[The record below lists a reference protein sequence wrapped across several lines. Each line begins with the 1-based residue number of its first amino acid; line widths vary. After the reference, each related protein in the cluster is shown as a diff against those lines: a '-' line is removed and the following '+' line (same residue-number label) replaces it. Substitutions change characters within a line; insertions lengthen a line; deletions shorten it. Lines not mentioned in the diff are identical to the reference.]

1 MLMET
6 TIILVLVV
14 ATFLSALSMALRS
27 LSRLALQRKLE
38 PANRVAA
45 GQWLVEH
52 LDPVEMFTS
61 LMKICFRVGF
71 FLLVLVEFTG
81 IGESAKLE
89 PLPLI
94 ESFALSVALLWLFT
108 AVLASALAK
117 HAGTGLIVLSLRL
130 LRVFGLLGSP
140 IAWLVGFVDE
150 AVKRLAGVNLD
161 EAGEAEA
168 ELLLSIEESQLEGG
182 LDEAA
187 AILLENV
194 VEFRNTDVGEVMTP
208 RTDIEGIEETD
219 DLASIRTFIIDA
231 GHSRIPVYREN
242 LDQIAGIL
250 YVKDLVPFL
259 GEDASGFKLAP
270 LLRQPIVV
278 PDSKPV
284 RELLNE
290 FQRSEIHLAIV
301 IDEYGGTAGLVT
313 IEDVLEE
320 IVGEIHDEHEPDD
333 EKEPE
338 LVSLDDTH
346 AEVDGRFHIDD
357 LNERLRLGL
366 PEDDDYDTVA
376 GFVLAQLGRVP
387 KVGDAFETHDA
398 RFTALAATPT
408 HVNRIGIEMLSTA
421 ADNGKKSSGNGK

>member
-1 MLMET
+1 MLMESA
-6 TIILVLVV
+6 IILALVV
-14 ATFLSALSMALRS
+14 ATYLSALSMALRS
-27 LSRLALQRKLE
+27 MSCLALQRRLE
-38 PANRVAA
+38 PADRVVA
-45 GQWLVEH
+45 GQWLVDH

-61 LMKICFRVGF
+61 LMKICFRVGIF
-71 FLLVLVEFTG
+71 VLVLVEFIG
-81 IGESAKLE
+81 VGESAKLE
-89 PLPLI
+89 PLPLF
-94 ESFALSVALLWLFT
+94 ESFAISVMLLWLFT

-117 HAGTGLIVLSLRL
+117 YAGTDLIVMSLRL
-130 LRVFGLLGSP
+130 LRVFGVLGIP
-140 IAWLVGFVDE
+140 IARLVGFVDE
-150 AVKRLAGVNLD
+150 AVRRLAGVNLD
-161 EAGEAEA
+161 EASEAEA

-182 LDEAA
+182 LDEEAA
-187 AILLENV
+187 TLLENV

-219 DLASIRTFIIDA
+219 DLASIRSFIIDA

-259 GEDASGFKLAP
+259 GEDASGFKLTP

-278 PDSKPV
+278 PESKPV

-338 LVSLDDTH
+338 LVSLDETH
-346 AEVDGRFHIDD
+346 AEVDGRYHIDD

-387 KVGDAFETHDA
+387 EVGDAFETHDA

-408 HVNRIGIEMLSTA
+408 HVNRIGIELLSTA
-421 ADNGKKSSGNGK
+421 ANNGKKSSGNGK

>member
-6 TIILVLVV
+6 AIILALVV
-14 ATFLSALSMALRS
+14 ATYLSALSMALRS
-27 LSRLALQRKLE
+27 MSRLALQRRLE
-38 PANRVAA
+38 PVDRVVA
-45 GQWLVEH
+45 GQWLVDH

-61 LMKICFRVGF
+61 LAKICFRVGIF
-71 FLLVLVEFTG
+71 VLVLVEFIG
-81 IGESAKLE
+81 VGESAKLE
-89 PLPLI
+89 PLPLFG
-94 ESFALSVALLWLFT
+94 SFALTVLLLWLFT

-117 HAGTGLIVLSLRL
+117 YAGTDLIVISLRL
-130 LRVFGLLGSP
+130 LRAFGVLGIP

-161 EAGEAEA
+161 EASEAEA

-182 LDEAA
+182 LDEEA

-219 DLASIRTFIIDA
+219 DLASIRSFIIDA
-231 GHSRIPVYREN
+231 GHSRIPVYRKN

-259 GEDASGFKLAP
+259 GEDASGFKLEP

-278 PDSKPV
+278 PESKPV

-357 LNERLRLGL
+357 LNERLRLDL

-408 HVNRIGIEMLSTA
+408 HVTRIGLELLSTA
-421 ADNGKKSSGNGK
+421 ARNGRKSNGNGK